1 MKRTRHYN
9 ISEKVGGGSNLGS
22 SSRSGTRKSVYS
34 WFSHG
39 SEGSDEDSDSAWEP
53 PYYGDEEEDQLVD
66 DLDWW
71 SKYYASIGDEML
83 GI

>member
-1 MKRTRHYN
+1 M
-9 ISEKVGGGSNLGS
+9 
-22 SSRSGTRKSVYS
+22 YS

-53 PYYGDEEEDQLVD
+53 PFYGDEEEDQLVD